1 MKRDRTKA
9 VADMLLVNKHAD
21 EIPFCGEVSLDLDG
35 WNALVAPRV
44 ECNLYR
50 MWFVAIQ
57 KIEAPSTRAG
67 VVAQALARVERKPS
81 LVWMVLTQ
89 NNDVVCSYL
98 DEAFG
103 DSVSVLSR
111 KHRRSPSDDDQGVHR
126 IQS

>member
-21 EIPFCGEVSLDLDG
+21 EIPFCGEVSPRELNVISTGCGLLQSRRSRHHQ
-35 WNALVAPRV
+35 LV
-44 ECNLYR
+44 
-50 MWFVAIQ
+50 
-57 KIEAPSTRAG
+57 
-67 VVAQALARVERKPS
+67 QASWCKHLQARVERKPS